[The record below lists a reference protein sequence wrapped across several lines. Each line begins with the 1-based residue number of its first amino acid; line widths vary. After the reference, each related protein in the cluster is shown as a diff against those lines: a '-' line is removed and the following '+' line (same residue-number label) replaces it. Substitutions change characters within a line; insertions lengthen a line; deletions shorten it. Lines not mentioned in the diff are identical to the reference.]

1 MQAITIKNY
10 ENDGNNDRFKKEKS
24 EETHDGGAESQ
35 KCLYRSAKQEYG
47 SLQGASGR
55 SLGKRSDAIVM
66 RYLIDTNIYIYLAT
80 DQDSLSQD
88 VFDFL
93 NEPDA
98 ILCVSAETV
107 RELIVAYR
115 NKGWGNRRWK
125 NTEDMVRSIEE
136 DYFVE
141 ILPLQKEVMRT
152 YSRLRINTAMNHKD
166 PSDHVIIAHAMTLG
180 IPLVSSDTRFPFYQ
194 KQGLQLLFN
203 EK

>member
-1 MQAITIKNY
+1 
-10 ENDGNNDRFKKEKS
+10 
-24 EETHDGGAESQ
+24 
-35 KCLYRSAKQEYG
+35 
-47 SLQGASGR
+47 
-55 SLGKRSDAIVM
+55 M

-88 VFDFL
+88 VFDML

-98 ILCVSAETV
+98 IL
-107 RELIVAYR
+107 
-115 NKGWGNRRWK
+115 
-125 NTEDMVRSIEE
+125 TEDMVRAIEE

-141 ILPLQKEVMRT
+141 ILPLQKEVMQT
-152 YSRLRINTAMNHKD
+152 YSRLRINTTMNHKD
-166 PSDHVIIAHAMTLG
+166 PSDHVIISHAMTLG